1 MKKVIF
7 VAVFTNINYVYM
19 LSLLAK
25 SIFLYGNIDDDT
37 DILIYTSSK
46 FKRIIE
52 NSSYYSPRR
61 IRFFINNSIDTIDK
75 ACKSRLD
82 LFDYKYIDKYD
93 KILYLDTDILV
104 QKNINFIFDLI
115 QENKI
120 YALGEGNIEQDE
132 NDYFGGKSLFKNDA
146 SKYADKT
153 AFNSGVMLFN
163 NCIEI
168 KNLFRRIQ
176 IHMIQDKSAKFN
188 DQPYIVYNAKKY
200 DLVNNT
206 KLNDYIELTN
216 KLPTTTKPIL
226 HISGGPGIYRNKL
239 KLMVIYYNY
248 MLKYTT
254 FV

>member
-104 QKNINFIFDLI
+104 QKNINFIFDDSLFSI
-115 QENKI
+115 NSPKVF
-120 YALGEGNIEQDE
+120 NNVDVS
-132 NDYFGGKSLFKNDA
+132 KSLK
-146 SKYADKT
+146 SG
-153 AFNSGVMLFN
+153 FNT
-163 NCIEI
+163 E
-168 KNLFRRIQ
+168 
-176 IHMIQDKSAKFN
+176 KS
-188 DQPYIVYNAKKY
+188 
-200 DLVNNT
+200 
-206 KLNDYIELTN
+206 
-216 KLPTTTKPIL
+216 
-226 HISGGPGIYRNKL
+226 
-239 KLMVIYYNY
+239 
-248 MLKYTT
+248 
-254 FV
+254 